1 MSGFNVKF
9 KDDDILPFFPQIK
22 NQPYA
27 FNSQTNKAQGWSKS
41 L

>member
-9 KDDDILPFFPQIK
+9 KDDDILLK

-27 FNSQTNKAQGWSKS
+27 FNSQTNKAQDWSKS

>member
-1 MSGFNVKF
+1 MSDLSVKF
-9 KDDDILPFFPQIK
+9 KDGDNLHFLCNK

-27 FNSQTNKAQGWSKS
+27 FNSLTNKAQGWLKS

>member
-9 KDDDILPFFPQIK
+9 KDDDILPFSANK